1 MDAQREATMGGGSMA
16 APVPVA
22 AGSGRK
28 GAAVEV
34 AQLGAH
40 DTAPGWTVGRA
51 GRVAALLY
59 GLWLLYLLG
68 LLTVVI
74 PRAGLT
80 VAGAHDPSQALPWV
94 GANRGL
100 FTLLWLPEFLAS
112 FALLVVVLALHARGR
127 AAAPGRMAVASACGL
142 LGTALVIGHTLVQNA
157 AIALAGAHEPDR
169 AAAEGAF
176 RAVDAAAGW
185 LALGG
190 FFALGAWMALAGW
203 AALAGGGLPRWA
215 ACTGVIA
222 GLIAATAP
230 FAGVPAGALGL
241 LLWHGALAMA
251 LRGSRPAARPLHP
264 GPAPA

>member
-1 MDAQREATMGGGSMA
+1 MDAQREATMGGGSVA
-16 APVPVA
+16 AAVPVA
-22 AGSGRK
+22 AGSGHK

-34 AQLGAH
+34 AQFGAH
-40 DTAPGWTVGRA
+40 DTAPGWSVGRA

-112 FALLVVVLALHARGR
+112 FALLVVVLALDDRLR
-127 AAAPGRMAVASACGL
+127 AVAPGRMRAASACGL
-142 LGTALVIGHTLVQNA
+142 LGAALVAGHTLVQNA
-157 AIALAGAHEPDR
+157 MITLAGAHAQDR
-169 AAAEGAF
+169 AGAESAF
-176 RAVDAAAGW
+176 RAVDATAGW
-185 LALGG
+185 LAQGA
-190 FFALGAWMALAGW
+190 FFALGAWMLLAGW
-203 AALAGGGLPRWA
+203 AALGGGLPRWA
-215 ACTGVIA
+215 ARTGLLA
-222 GLIAATAP
+222 GLLALPAL
-230 FAGVPAGALGL
+230 FLGVPAGALGL
-241 LLWHGALAMA
+241 LLWHGALAVT
-251 LRGSRPAARPLHP
+251 LRGGRPAARPLHP